1 MVVRGQIF
9 EDIKL
14 QQMRTGY
21 GLEKVLKLYGLQRS
35 TYYSWFDGNGVLK
48 PPGEQKL
55 RASTEITPEEIN
67 AVVAYRKNHPEVGYR
82 KLCWMMVDED
92 VAYLSESSV
101 YNILSARNMLYG
113 WAKLASERA
122 DKEYKNK
129 PKRPHHHWHT
139 DIAYIKIRNVFY
151 FLIMVLDG
159 YSRFLLDWDLMS
171 DMTGQSVEMFIQRVK
186 EKYPYAKPMLIHD
199 NGSQF
204 VSHDFKR
211 LVTKLEIQSVSTRRN
226 HPETNGKA
234 ERWNGSVKSE
244 AIRPNCPT
252 SYQEAWEILNE
263 YSYTYNYQRL
273 HAGVHYLRPA
283 DMFFERGT
291 KILKERTEKLK
302 QARKQRIEI
311 NRERKT
317 AA

>member
-1 MVVRGQIF
+1 MTLRGQIV
-9 EDIKL
+9 EDIRL
-14 QQMRTGY
+14 QQRRTGY
-21 GLEKVLKLYGLQRS
+21 RLDEILKLYGIARS
-35 TYYSWFDGNGVLK
+35 TYYHWFDGDGKLK
-48 PPGEQKL
+48 PPGERRLKIV
-55 RASTEITPEEIN
+55 TEITSEEIE
-67 AVVAYRKNHPEVGYR
+67 AVVVYRQKHPDVGYR
-82 KLCWMMVDED
+82 KLAWMMVDED
-92 VAYLSESSV
+92 IAYLSESSV
-101 YNILSARNMLYG
+101 YKILSERGLLYG
-113 WAKLASERA
+113 WARSEGNETS
-122 DKEYKNK
+122 KEYKNK

-186 EKYPYAKPMLIHD
+186 EKYPNAKPMLIHD

-204 VSHDFKR
+204 ISHDFKK
-211 LVTKLEIQSVSTRRN
+211 LVTKLEIQSVPTRRN

-244 AIRPNCPT
+244 AIRPGCPT
-252 SYQEAWEILNE
+252 SYQEAYEILNE
-263 YSYTYNYQRL
+263 YGYAYNYQRL
-273 HAGVHYLRPA
+273 HAGIKYLRPA
-283 DMFFERGT
+283 DMFFERGE
-291 KILKERTEKLK
+291 KILTERNKKLK

-311 NRERKT
+311 NRKRKT